1 MSICLFVKMPVHL
14 TVTGAFTD
22 PSHESSF
29 RAQLFRR
36 LAFPAHVMLLAAL
49 VLTLSTSIVLLT
61 SNTASGMHALCMA
74 LVVVGCVLVLV
85 VGSVSH
91 YAESEQEKRRL
102 AEEHAEE
109 KLRLEER
116 NEQLQVSN
124 ERLLYDV
131 QHRGCDHEEDRSTI
145 RRGLQAGLSQ
155 PHPHPTGDA
164 SSSEAG
170 GPAPSDSP
178 PPSLPPGPPSSS
190 GGSFRCSCRAPDE
203 EAEVTSCLPSWHPPL
218 RQQRV
223 TAPIPSAAAEASS
236 GQKRVS
242 LGQVL
247 VDEALAEMEASAEE
261 EASAAVCTSPRTPHT
276 LRASQLCAHTQHP
289 VLHRSSS
296 RRRLRVRLRRRC
308 SKLSPTRPTKKQL
321 SLSRSRRRAPCSRSL
336 TR

>member
-14 TVTGAFTD
+14 SVTGAFTD

-29 RAQLFRR
+29 RAQLSRR

-131 QHRGCDHEEDRSTI
+131 QHRGCDHEEERSTI

-155 PHPHPTGDA
+155 PPPPPTGDA

-236 GQKRVS
+236 GQKRAS

-276 LRASQLCAHTQHP
+276 LKASRLCAHTHL